1 MISSLWVH
9 LKSESSPR
17 SVLTKLDL
25 SLIVQILS
33 APKPPP
39 PHSGP
44 DFLFFLD
51 PIFARTS
58 VASAATSYSHS
69 PPQPR
74 HCHASAG
81 SRRHRSKLKDS
92 RCSRVGVGRSD
103 CWIPGP

>member
-9 LKSESSPR
+9 LRSESSPR

-58 VASAATSYSHS
+58 AASAAPSEINS
-69 PPQPR
+69 PPQQR
-74 HCHASAG
+74 HCHASARVLPHTTQRTE
-81 SRRHRSKLKDS
+81 SPMSPF
-92 RCSRVGVGRSD
+92 CST
-103 CWIPGP
+103 